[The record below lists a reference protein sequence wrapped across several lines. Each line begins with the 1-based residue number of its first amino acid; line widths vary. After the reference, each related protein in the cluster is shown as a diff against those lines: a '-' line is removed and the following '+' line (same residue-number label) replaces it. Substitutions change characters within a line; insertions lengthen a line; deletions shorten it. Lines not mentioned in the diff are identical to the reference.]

1 MSIMSFTDDQ
11 KAMTNRIIGQCD
23 AIVTISRLLN
33 PLLDMEGLVVTRA
46 LVQKAL
52 NEDDPLI
59 LLEAEQALRDD
70 VDRLAK
76 EIREKRHTDSA

>member
-1 MSIMSFTDDQ
+1 MSFTDDQ